1 MITRELEILRYND
14 GTISSMRDRL
24 LSEVEMELY
33 LDQKWICRLNC
44 TALHLEEL
52 TVGVLFAKGYIEDYD
67 ELRQIRIKGH
77 CIEVLKEKLEK
88 RWGKPNPGNFVPD
101 YSMILKAYHD
111 FGKESEL
118 FLKTGGVHSAKLMDA
133 ELRSVFM
140 TEDMSRHNAIDKIIG
155 YGLRERLSY
164 GDKLLMV
171 SSRMPLELVKTCYQA
186 GLVNIASVSAATMEA
201 VAFARAHNMNL
212 MGMCRNYRFN
222 IYSRREEQ
230 DD

>member
-1 MITRELEILRYND
+1 MITKELEILRYND
-14 GTISSMRDRL
+14 GTISPLADTL
-24 LSEVEMELY
+24 LSEVELELY
-33 LDQKWICRLNC
+33 LDQKRICRLNC
-44 TALHLEEL
+44 TARHLEEL
-52 TVGVLFAKGYIEDYD
+52 TVGVLFAKGYIKNYE
-67 ELRQIRIKGH
+67 ELRQVRINDRR
-77 CIEVLKEKLEK
+77 IDAWRANPAK
-88 RWGKPNPGNFVPD
+88 RGPAPNSGAFNPD
-101 YSMILKAYHD
+101 YHMILKAYQV

-133 ELRSVFM
+133 KLKSVFL
-140 TEDMSRHNAIDKIIG
+140 TEDMGRHNAIDKIIG
-155 YGLRERLSY
+155 YGLREHLPY

-186 GLVNIASVSAATMEA
+186 GIVNIASVSAATMEA